1 MVAALYVITDGPY
14 FGLADVDPWD
24 EKRDARLY
32 PGPRPV
38 VAHPPCARWGNY
50 WHGCRPVGHPGRKEK
65 GDDGGCFEAALSA
78 VCEFGGILEHP
89 AHSYAF
95 EYFELETP
103 EPGQQWQFAGP
114 VQRDAFYDLES
125 WVVEVEQGHY
135 GHRARKK
142 TWLYAVGKRPPDII
156 LGPSDKKG
164 KLDTGWHSR
173 EKRLKRS
180 TIRGVVERLSHR
192 ERAATPVP
200 FRDYLLD
207 YARTCRAG

>member
-1 MVAALYVITDGPY
+1 METFKVAALYVITDGPY

-24 EKRDARLY
+24 EKRDARAY
-32 PGPRPV
+32 PGPHPV
-38 VAHPPCARWGNY
+38 VAHPPCARWGSY
-50 WHGCRPVGHPGRKEK
+50 WHGCKPEGHPGRGVR
-65 GDDGGCFEAALSA
+65 GDDGGCFEAAMTS
-78 VCEFGGILEHP
+78 VRRHGGILEHP

-95 EYFELETP
+95 KYFELETP
-103 EPGQQWQFAGP
+103 EPGQQWCFAGP

-156 LGPSDKKG
+156 LGPSDK
-164 KLDTGWHSR
+164 TGQID
-173 EKRLKRS
+173 RLKPRHYKC
-180 TIRGVVERLSHR
+180 RGVVERLSHR